1 VPAREE
7 TEVAALAGGSGVL
20 GDVLREL
27 GEVGALLHLGEDVLG
42 LRPCGG
48 ARLLVGGGWQL
59 DQDVPGSDLLRRG
72 EAVVAVLLVVRLD
85 LVVGRR
91 SEGGEVLRQVRGV
104 PHPDAR
110 RRAIAVGVIGH
121 PFLHVGVGHGGGLA
135 DVGGRQAHEL
145 DVHLLAVL
153 AVAILDL
160 GVADRH
166 AVDDEPAHA
175 AIHQILPHLTL
186 ELAAVTVDLQDA
198 LEQLAVEAA
207 VLLQLRH
214 VGDGGHHLV
223 VADVE
228 PEALR
233 FVPQQRVVDQL
244 VERLSAEVEDRQAA
258 WRHGASPEARRELG
272 CVSSSSWRRVMRSP
286 CTLATTSSCCWRVAP
301 TPQPMNE
308 MASSA

>member
-1 VPAREE
+1 M
-7 TEVAALAGGSGVL
+7 
-20 GDVLREL
+20 
-27 GEVGALLHLGEDVLG
+27 
-42 LRPCGG
+42 
-48 ARLLVGGGWQL
+48 
-59 DQDVPGSDLLRRG
+59 
-72 EAVVAVLLVVRLD
+72 
-85 LVVGRR
+85 
-91 SEGGEVLRQVRGV
+91 
-104 PHPDAR
+104 
-110 RRAIAVGVIGH
+110 IGH
-121 PFLHVGVGHGGGLA
+121 PLLHVGVGHGGGLP

-175 AIHQILPHLTL
+175 TIHQVLPHLTL

-244 VERLSAEVEDRQAA
+244 VERLSAEVETGRQRGATEHLLEATLELLRLLVELAA
-258 WRHGASPEARRELG
+258 RDALPVHPRDDVELLLARGADAPADERDGEQRVENLDAAGGRIFPQVLEHGG
-272 CVSSSSWRRVMRSP
+272 SS
-286 CTLATTSSCCWRVAP
+286 
-301 TPQPMNE
+301 E
-308 MASSA
+308 EG